1 MPESRPPARELL
13 AKVSIFA
20 GLDAPGLGIVERS
33 LKLREFSEEA
43 LIVSHEEPGD
53 ALFILASGRVKVV
66 LYGESGREMILSTF
80 RQPGEFFGEMSLLDD
95 EPRSANVIAVE
106 DSALYVLDRRSFNRC
121 VQENP
126 AVALAVLAEL
136 SRRLRR
142 ADEIIGNLALL
153 DVHGRVAHLIREL
166 ARNEGQETDEGV
178 VIRQRPSQSEL
189 AAMVGTSRETVS
201 RALSEFQRRGLLEME
216 GRRILVRRSFL
227 DEP

>member
-1 MPESRPPARELL
+1 MSPPRPPARELL
-13 AKVSIFA
+13 AQVSIFA
-20 GLDAPGLGIVERS
+20 GLDERGLSALERS
-33 LKLREFSEEA
+33 LKLREYAPEA
-43 LIVSHEEPGD
+43 VIVSHEEHGD
-53 ALFILASGRVKVV
+53 SLFILASGRVKVV

-95 EPRSANVIAVE
+95 EPRSANVLAVE
-106 DSALYVLDRRSFNRC
+106 PSALYVLDRSGFTRC

-126 AVALAVLAEL
+126 GVALAVLGEL

-166 ARNEGQETDEGV
+166 ARSEGQETEEGI

-201 RALSEFQRRGLLEME
+201 RALSEFQRRGVLEME

>member
-1 MPESRPPARELL
+1 MPQPRPPARELL
-13 AKVSIFA
+13 AQVSIFA
-20 GLDAPGLGIVERS
+20 GLDEPGLAVIERS
-33 LKLREFSEEA
+33 LKLREYPEGS
-43 LIVSHEEPGD
+43 LIVSHEEAGD
-53 ALFILASGRVKVV
+53 ALYILASGRVKVV

-80 RQPGEFFGEMSLLDD
+80 RTGEFFGEMSLLDD
-95 EPRSANVIAVE
+95 EPRSANVLALE
-106 DSALYVLDRRSFNRC
+106 HAALYVLERRSFNRC

-166 ARNEGQETDEGV
+166 ARSEGQETDEGV